1 MAPSLFAEEKSSS
14 SSSSKKSGLSTKL
27 TKSSKSVFR
36 KIDEYGIALKPKAME
51 AKEKIT
57 TMKKPSKKF
66 RYRLQACGLFSLF
79 ILYRAYRGFF
89 VILPAIFRE
98 VYKTMEKTVD
108 SPFTDDVDDPVSVA
122 MNGEKQDVNPKTG
135 KLRLRTSVVVSLL
148 AGIVTLSYTVTGALR
163 VLGQFLRTVTK
174 TSSASSSFLAAADE
188 MEANESKIM
197 KLTDKKKNNIVNG
210 DTTTTLDGL
219 GP

>member
-1 MAPSLFAEEKSSS
+1 
-14 SSSSKKSGLSTKL
+14 
-27 TKSSKSVFR
+27 
-36 KIDEYGIALKPKAME
+36 
-51 AKEKIT
+51 
-57 TMKKPSKKF
+57 MKKPSKKF

-108 SPFTDDVDDPVSVA
+108 SPFTDNDDIVSLN
-122 MNGEKQDVNPKTG
+122 MNGEQDVNPKTG
-135 KLRLRTSVVVSLL
+135 KLRLRTTVVVSIL

-163 VLGQFLRTVTK
+163 VLGKFLRTFTK
-174 TSSASSSFLAAADE
+174 TNSASSSFLAAADE
-188 MEANESKIM
+188 MESNENKIM
-197 KLTDKKKNNIVNG
+197 KLTDKKKNNMVNG
-210 DTTTTLDGL
+210 DATTTMDGL